1 MACRLIRIPEFI
13 RCFRTSG
20 RTLSQSMIAPA
31 TDTGN
36 TRDRGPNEVCRVL
49 TATVSPF
56 SDRQLPSGLSRIDPM
71 APLSRKESQRC
82 DAARESGQK
91 AAEYVS
97 SRWPASP
104 LPSNTAIHKEKD
116 KKVRGICEEALCR
129 LISKRRTSRALKM
142 FNKLM
147 ERGVP
152 VSVESQNMMLDLL
165 AFYGLGTTWVSD
177 SQRKETGSWVD
188 TETGIIQDN
197 PMLAYNNQEKESYRV
212 WSEDCAA
219 SKFFNGMTEKNVESY
234 ETLIAGMVKFNA
246 VSGALGVYRDMR
258 QAGLQPS
265 VGMYNILI
273 SSIDGNTESALQ
285 VVIGLL
291 SQMSEGKPPVKPN
304 SQTLTAVVKALTQL
318 DRQNCYIA
326 LQLWREIT
334 ETGVR
339 PTLAGYG
346 TLLGSFMDN
355 GQVGIIY
362 TIVDHLERDPSPL
375 HKISDEGDGQFFRLA
390 STAALELQDVSLA
403 ERLFSLSVH
412 GSSGSI
418 GNPSGFFTKLLI
430 IIARFGSVSAFLRH
444 YRQCV
449 PSVFIPPDWAYSNFL
464 LSCKHRG
471 ESAEAAYLW
480 NHAVQMN
487 VHISPS
493 FIDQAL
499 QAVSSCVPSL
509 VDQDEVFK
517 TMVTILDLMASMQLT
532 PTRNSMGGAVR
543 LYTAVRPFEDVINFV
558 RDCVEKR
565 WSISYWSL
573 CQLLQQCIGRH
584 DVDSLLTVLRV
595 LVSDGYEVKQWHQQQ
610 IRQHMALNG
619 EEDKE
624 LQELLYQADSNQQ
637 SQSVN
642 NELR

>member
-1 MACRLIRIPEFI
+1 
-13 RCFRTSG
+13 
-20 RTLSQSMIAPA
+20 MIAPA
-31 TDTGN
+31 TDLTD
-36 TRDRGPNEVCRVL
+36 DRHGGPNEVCRVL
-49 TATVSPF
+49 SAAVSPF

-71 APLSRKESQRC
+71 APLSRKESQRF
-82 DAARESGQK
+82 DTARDSGQK

-97 SRWPASP
+97 SRWPA
-104 LPSNTAIHKEKD
+104 LPSPSDIAIHKNKE
-116 KKVRGICEEALCR
+116 KKVKGMGEEALCR
-129 LISKRRTSRALKM
+129 LIRKRRTSRALKM
-142 FNKLM
+142 FNQLT

-152 VSVESQNMMLDLL
+152 VSVASQNMMLDLL
-165 AFYGLGTTWVSD
+165 AYYGLGNTWVSD
-177 SQRKETGSWVD
+177 SQGKETSSWIDTATGTVKEKPVLDYSDKQGS
-188 TETGIIQDN
+188 
-197 PMLAYNNQEKESYRV
+197 ESCRV
-212 WSEDCAA
+212 WSKDCAA
-219 SKFFNGMTEKNVESY
+219 NKFFNGMVEKNVESY

-246 VSGALGVYRDMR
+246 VSEAMDVYRDMR

-273 SSIDGNTESALQ
+273 SAVNGNTKDALQ
-285 VVIGLL
+285 AVTGLL
-291 SQMSEGKPPVKPN
+291 SQMSEGEPPVKPN
-304 SQTLTAVVKALTQL
+304 SQTLTAAVKSLTQL
-318 DRQNCYIA
+318 DRQNCDFV

-375 HKISDEGDGQFFRLA
+375 HKISEEGDGEFFRLA

-403 ERLFSLSVH
+403 ERLFALSVH
-412 GSSGSI
+412 GSSGAI

-480 NHAVQMN
+480 NHAVQMG
-487 VHISPS
+487 VHTSPS
-493 FIDQAL
+493 LIDQAL
-499 QAVSSCVPSL
+499 QAVSSRVPSL
-509 VDQDEVFK
+509 VDQDEVFR
-517 TMVTILDLMASMQLT
+517 TMVAILDSMSAKQLT

-543 LYTAVRPFEDVINFV
+543 LYTAVRPFEDVMNFV
-558 RDCVEKR
+558 SDCVEKG

-584 DVDSLLTVLRV
+584 DVDSMLTVVRI

-610 IRQHMALNG
+610 IRQHMTLNG
-619 EEDKE
+619 KAEAE
-624 LQELLYQADSNQQ
+624 LQELLFQSS
-637 SQSVN
+637 SQSSSTVN
-642 NELR
+642 ERS